1 MCGGKEVKKLK
12 KAVYFILLAA
22 FTGAGAAVGFFLV
35 NSGLVVFLTGLPQ
48 HFQLGVIGLTTLIG
62 IVAGILLTRPIMHG
76 SVRAALI
83 FEQYLQ
89 LVPTQDLL
97 IGSSG
102 LIIGL
107 IIANLIGSVLSFLG
121 LIGKVIWILLTLLL
135 AYLGWSISIKKR
147 EEILGLFASFSK
159 FGKERALKSELKA
172 GHFKILDTSVIIDG
186 RISELCQS
194 GFIEGIMLIPAFV
207 LDELRHIADSPDL
220 LKRNRGRRGLDI
232 LNAMRKDPEIRVQ
245 IYENNRGLEDIAEV
259 DAKLVKL
266 AQKLGGKIITNDYN
280 LNKVAELHGVKV
292 LNINE
297 LANAV
302 KPVVLPGEEMVVQLV
317 KEGKETGQGI
327 AYLDDGTMIVVENGK
342 RHMNQTIEVLV
353 TSVLQ
358 IAAGRMIFAK
368 PKYEQRRGEAGHA
381 RMNEVNAIG

>member
-1 MCGGKEVKKLK
+1 MK

-147 EEILGLFASFSK
+147 EEILGLFASFPK

-280 LNKVAELHGVKV
+280 LNKVAELHGVPV

-297 LANAV
+297 LANAL
-302 KPVVLPGEEMVVQLV
+302 KPVVLPGEEMVVQV
-317 KEGKETGQGI
+317 IKDGKEMGQGV
-327 AYLDDGTMIVVENGK
+327 AYLDDGTMIVIDGGRKYIGEQVD
-342 RHMNQTIEVLV
+342 VLV

-358 IAAGRMIFAK
+358 TAAGRMIFAK
-368 PKYEQRRGEAGHA
+368 PKSMEKAL
-381 RMNEVNAIG
+381 